1 MAKQDLNLGATPND
15 GTGDPLRDAMD
26 KVNDNFL
33 EVYNALGGSTPTTIV
48 NSGQLEL
55 TGSNKITFLY
65 ADLASL
71 PSASSYHG
79 MFAHVHA
86 TGGAYYA
93 HAGSW
98 LELANKST
106 MDALTTSSLTDVSST
121 APSTGQ
127 VLKWDGSEWAPAA
140 DSAGSSLGAD
150 AITAGMIAENVVTT
164 REIAANTVAVGDL
177 ATNISIDFLA
187 DVDTTTVAPTDGQA
201 LVWDN
206 ANSIWEPGTISGGSS
221 YTDSDVDT
229 HLNVSGASS
238 GQILSWNGT
247 DYAWVAD
254 QTGGGGGGTPGGSD
268 TQVQYNNS
276 GAFGA
281 EADFT
286 YNASTNT
293 LTVPN
298 LVVTNITANGAGTQT
313 ISAGANIELDATNRV
328 LVTDTPFRL
337 ASFTTTTRNA
347 IASPVNGDMI
357 YNTTTNQLESYENSS
372 WVATA
377 GSAGGATS
385 VNTAGNTGTGSV
397 TFASETLTVT
407 GATGQIDVDA
417 AGFALSLSLDAD
429 LTSLTTINTHTI
441 PSGTG
446 TLALTSDIPADNT
459 PTFAVTAPDSGRYT
473 FNGAGTDGDDNATLY
488 LYRGFTYKFAVNSSG
503 HPFHIQTSSGAYNAS
518 NLYTDNVTNPGT
530 QSGTITWTVQM
541 DAPSTLYYVCQYH
554 SAMAGTINIV

>member
-177 ATNISIDFLA
+177 ATDISIDFLA

-206 ANSIWEPGTISGGSS
+206 ANSIWEPGTISSGSS
-221 YTDSDVDT
+221 YADSDVDT

-293 LTVPN
+293 LTVVN
-298 LVVTNITANGAGTQT
+298 LVATNITATGSGTQT

-337 ASFTTTTRNA
+337 ANLTTVERDA
-347 IASPVNGDMI
+347 IASPVNGDII
-357 YNTTTNQLESYENSS
+357 YNTTDNKFQGY
-372 WVATA
+372 
-377 GSAGGATS
+377 ATS
-385 VNTAGNTGTGSV
+385 AWEDLQGSVNSVQQISGPGAISLATPITEITTTGTDSYTLADGVIGQTKIIIMIVDGGDATITPTTFATGTTITMADVNDNITLLYGANGWVNTANQGS
-397 TFASETLTVT
+397 
-407 GATGQIDVDA
+407 I
-417 AGFALSLSLDAD
+417 
-429 LTSLTTINTHTI
+429 
-441 PSGTG
+441 
-446 TLALTSDIPADNT
+446 
-459 PTFAVTAPDSGRYT
+459 
-473 FNGAGTDGDDNATLY
+473 
-488 LYRGFTYKFAVNSSG
+488 
-503 HPFHIQTSSGAYNAS
+503 
-518 NLYTDNVTNPGT
+518 
-530 QSGTITWTVQM
+530 IT
-541 DAPSTLYYVCQYH
+541 
-554 SAMAGTINIV
+554 

>member
-187 DVDTTTVAPTDGQA
+187 DVDTTTVTPAAGQA
-201 LVWDN
+201 LVWSAYN
-206 ANSIWEPGTISGGSS
+206 KWEPATVASGS
-221 YTDSDVDT
+221 YANSDVDT

-407 GATGQIDVDA
+407 GATGQINVDA

-488 LYRGFTYKFAVNSSG
+488 LYRGFTYKFAVNSAG